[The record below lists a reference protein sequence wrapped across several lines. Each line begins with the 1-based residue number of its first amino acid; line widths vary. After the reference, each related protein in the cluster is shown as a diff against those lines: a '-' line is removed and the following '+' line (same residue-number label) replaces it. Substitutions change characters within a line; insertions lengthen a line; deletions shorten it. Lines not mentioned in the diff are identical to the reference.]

1 MALCGTD
8 EDMTDN
14 LLQWIAIVIEFIG
27 LMLITLELY
36 SPKLSESLKS
46 LFDQVKP
53 QVMGNPKK
61 WIGGFVIIWV
71 VAVIA
76 LSLWDQTMSIVA
88 NVIFTI
94 FTVLVILM
102 LGISKMFIRLGVF
115 LGRGNSVGGVGL
127 VLAVIGLSLEIIQIV
142 LS

>member
-1 MALCGTD
+1 MSN
-8 EDMTDN
+8 N

-27 LMLITLELY
+27 LVLITLELY
-36 SPKLSESLKS
+36 FPRSSERLKS
-46 LFDQVKP
+46 LFEDVKP
-53 QVMGNPKK
+53 RIMGNPKK
-61 WIGGFVIIWV
+61 WIGCFILIWV

-76 LSLWDQTMSIVA
+76 LSVLDQTMSLVA
-88 NVIFTI
+88 NVVFTI

-127 VLAVIGLSLEIIQIV
+127 VLAIIGLSLEIIQLV

>member
-1 MALCGTD
+1 
-8 EDMTDN
+8 
-14 LLQWIAIVIEFIG
+14 
-27 LMLITLELY
+27 
-36 SPKLSESLKS
+36 
-46 LFDQVKP
+46 
-53 QVMGNPKK
+53 
-61 WIGGFVIIWV
+61 
-71 VAVIA
+71 
-76 LSLWDQTMSIVA
+76 MSIVA

-127 VLAVIGLSLEIIQIV
+127 VLAIIGLSLEIIQIV

>member
-1 MALCGTD
+1 
-8 EDMTDN
+8 MTDN

-27 LMLITLELY
+27 LLLITLELY
-36 SPKLSESLKS
+36 FPKLSENLKL
-46 LFDQVKP
+46 LFEQAKP

-61 WIGGFVIIWV
+61 WIGGFIIIWV
-71 VAVIA
+71 VAVIV

-127 VLAVIGLSLEIIQIV
+127 VLALIGLSLEIIQIV